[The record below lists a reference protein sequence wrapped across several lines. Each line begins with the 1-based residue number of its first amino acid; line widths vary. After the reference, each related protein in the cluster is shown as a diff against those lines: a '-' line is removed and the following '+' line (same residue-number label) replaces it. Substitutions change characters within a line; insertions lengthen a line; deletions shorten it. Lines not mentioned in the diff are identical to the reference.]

1 MVTALKEIL
10 KEAEMYSE
18 MFPSSFSTFDRLV
31 HEITSS
37 LSIQF
42 AYLSKKYEIKKT
54 TKVVDKVSSTNIAK
68 QLKQLSIFVV
78 TNSQIFEFELD
89 TEFARYDVVN
99 ITTIER
105 IEWRVEGN
113 VTILTLN
120 HSVGASGMTSTLN
133 AYNQDDVEQLQNIR
147 DFLYEKLK

>member
-78 TNSQIFEFELD
+78 TNSQIFEF
-89 TEFARYDVVN
+89 
-99 ITTIER
+99 
-105 IEWRVEGN
+105 
-113 VTILTLN
+113 
-120 HSVGASGMTSTLN
+120 
-133 AYNQDDVEQLQNIR
+133 
-147 DFLYEKLK
+147 